1 MSEPYWEPLGATPAV
16 APSRVVGGS
25 ISSAGVKVAGGGFTV
40 VRNTTGDYTITFAP
54 AFSAA
59 PLVIVQI
66 GYSVVWNRTAMV
78 MNVAGTADSF
88 PTAASFRV
96 LTRDT
101 GGNPQ
106 DTSFSFF
113 ATDMPT

>member
-1 MSEPYWEPLGATPAV
+1 MSEPYWEPLGA
-16 APSRVVGGS
+16 APSARVVGGS
-25 ISSAGVKVAGGGFTV
+25 VSSAGVKVSGAGFTV
-40 VRNTTGDYTITFAP
+40 VKNSTGDYTVTFAP
-54 AFSAA
+54 AFSVA

-78 MNVAGTADSF
+78 MNPSSTADTF
-88 PTAASFRV
+88 PIATGFRV